1 MPVGNF
7 PDCYHGGS
15 YGALMSSFQYG
26 GRFGSALI
34 DAKVFVSFWGAFTP
48 FVQKLLG
55 FCTSFRSH
63 SRMTSLTCIFFSK
76 ESFSKFVGM
85 NISQGLPAEK
95 ADGVPN
101 TSITLRIKNSF
112 AERKG

>member
-7 PDCYHGGS
+7 PDCCHRGS

-34 DAKVFVSFWGAFTP
+34 YAKALVSFWGDLTP
-48 FVQKLLG
+48 FVLEFLG

-85 NISQGLPAEK
+85 NTSQGLPAEN

-101 TSITLRIKNSF
+101 ARITLRIKNSF
-112 AERKG
+112 TENKG